1 VLKSVIWFA
10 FLRRVET
17 KEGEGGENIWV
28 IREMV
33 GVGVVAWVGVG
44 IGVGE
49 AEKTVLAGF
58 CPQG

>member
-33 GVGVVAWVGVG
+33 GVGVVA
-44 IGVGE
+44 E
-49 AEKTVLAGF
+49 HVLNLPSECGRTNHVLSLLD
-58 CPQG
+58 